1 MFIKG
6 YIEFNDKLL
15 SSWVTKWAEIGCGW
29 CWATKRAETGS
40 GLCWTKWAKIC
51 KGLGQVVH
59 VNLNLYHES
68 QEIIAESKDMNY
80 EYWTTDMILKM
91 RIKDENNS

>member
-15 SSWVTKWAEIGCGW
+15 SRWVTKWAEIGCGW

-68 QEIIAESKDMNY
+68 
-80 EYWTTDMILKM
+80 
-91 RIKDENNS
+91 

>member
-59 VNLNLYHES
+59 VNVSWKLRNHCRIQGHELWILNHRY
-68 QEIIAESKDMNY
+68 DF
-80 EYWTTDMILKM
+80 
-91 RIKDENNS
+91 ENENKRWK

>member
-29 CWATKRAETGS
+29 CWATKQAETGS
-40 GLCWTKWAKIC
+40 G
-51 KGLGQVVH
+51 
-59 VNLNLYHES
+59 
-68 QEIIAESKDMNY
+68 
-80 EYWTTDMILKM
+80 
-91 RIKDENNS
+91 

>member
-15 SSWVTKWAEIGCGW
+15 SSWV
-29 CWATKRAETGS
+29 TKRAETGS

-68 QEIIAESKDMNY
+68 
-80 EYWTTDMILKM
+80 
-91 RIKDENNS
+91 